1 MVVPPTPLPF
11 HRKLIF
17 YTAASPPP
25 RSVIMEKTKKSK
37 DSTTEVYFT
46 GYFSQNYSL
55 RIFLSV
61 CRCWNTILHIFFG
74 DVKRTPLV
82 LFWCQRRNTFGD
94 VLHGRRI
101 DKHSRFLGF
110 AEIHNL
116 DSNFME
122 WMELKNQEV
131 HDGQRGEKDP
141 PPKIIVGCLN

>member
-1 MVVPPTPLPF
+1 
-11 HRKLIF
+11 
-17 YTAASPPP
+17 
-25 RSVIMEKTKKSK
+25 MEKTKKSK

-110 AEIHNL
+110 AEIHKL

>member
-1 MVVPPTPLPF
+1 MF
-11 HRKLIF
+11 KC
-17 YTAASPPP
+17 
-25 RSVIMEKTKKSK
+25 
-37 DSTTEVYFT
+37 
-46 GYFSQNYSL
+46 
-55 RIFLSV
+55 LSV
-61 CRCWNTILHIFFG
+61 LEHNIAHIFG

-122 WMELKNQEV
+122 LKNQEV